1 MIRTTL
7 GVIVGNRGIF
17 PDSVA
22 RDGREEIL
30 AVLKQQGFEAICLT
44 PEESK
49 FGTVETLSDATACAE
64 LFRRNGDKIDGILV
78 TLPNFGDERG
88 VANAIRMSGLKVPV
102 LVHAFPDSVDRLAM
116 TSRRDAFCGK
126 FSVCSN
132 LSQYNIPFTLTTKHT
147 VSPKAPGFEE
157 DLWQFGATCRVVRG
171 LRNARFGQIGA
182 RPGPFNSV
190 RYSEKLLE
198 FAGISIDTLDMA
210 DVMGRVAKLK
220 DSEAKVQDKLKAI
233 QSYTNV
239 GQAPLSA
246 LLNMSKFAVVIESWI
261 AENKLVGSAV
271 QCWNS
276 LQDLLG
282 VVPCTVMS
290 MMSNGLLPSACEV
303 DVAGAIAM
311 YALQLAS
318 GTPSAI
324 VDWNNN
330 YEGDDDKCVIFHC
343 SNFPQYFYA
352 EPTRMDTHE
361 MLKIVSGQE
370 NTWGTLQGRI
380 KAGPMTFLRLNTDD
394 VVGKLTAYAAEGE
407 SLPDPAPTWGG
418 IGVVRIPRLQEL
430 LRYICEKN
438 FEHHVSVNLSSVGP
452 GLVEALKKYLGWEV
466 YAHAIG
472 SGAAREHGAA
482 TASREMAAAG

>member
-1 MIRTTL
+1 MSHNTI

-30 AVLKQQGFEAICLT
+30 AILKKEGFDPICLSPADT
-44 PEESK
+44 K
-49 FGTVETLSDATACAE
+49 FGTVETFADSTACAE
-64 LFRRNGDKIDGILV
+64 LFRRNADKIDGILV

-102 LVHAFPDSVDRLAM
+102 LVQAFPDKVDRLAM
-116 TSRRDAFCGK
+116 SMRRDAFCGK

-147 VSPKAPGFEE
+147 VAPDAPGFLE
-157 DLWQFGATCRVVRG
+157 DLRQFGATCRVVRG
-171 LRNARFGQIGA
+171 LRTARFGQIGA

-198 FAGISIDTLDMA
+198 YAGISIDTLDMA

-220 DSEAKVQDKLKAI
+220 DSDTKVQEKVKAI
-233 QSYTNV
+233 ARYTNV
-239 GQAPLSA
+239 GQAPADKLA
-246 LLNMSKFAVVIESWI
+246 NMAKFAIVVESWI
-261 AENKLVGSAV
+261 EENRLVGSAV
-271 QCWNS
+271 QCWSS

-282 VVPCTVMS
+282 IVPCTAMS
-290 MMSNGLLPSACEV
+290 MMSNGLLPAACEV

-330 YEGDDDKCVIFHC
+330 YEDDDEKCIIFHC

-361 MLKIVSGQE
+361 MLKIASGAE

-380 KAGPMTFLRLNTDD
+380 KTGPMTFLRLNTDD
-394 VVGKLTAYAAEGE
+394 VVGKLTAYATEGE
-407 SLPDPAPTWGG
+407 SVADAAPTWGG
-418 IGVVRIPRLQEL
+418 IGVVRIPKLEGL

-438 FEHHVSVNLSSVGP
+438 FEHHVSVNLSSTGRGV
-452 GLVEALKKYLGWEV
+452 VEALRHYLGWEV
-466 YAHAIG
+466 YAHELG
-472 SGAAREHGAA
+472 NGASKG
-482 TASREMAAAG
+482 

>member
-1 MIRTTL
+1 MMRNTI

-22 RDGREEIL
+22 REGREEIL
-30 AVLKQQGFEAICLT
+30 ALLKKEGFEAICLT
-44 PEESK
+44 PEETK
-49 FGTVETLSDATACAE
+49 FGTVESFSDSVACAE
-64 LFRRNGDKIDGILV
+64 LFRRHAGKIDGILV

-88 VANAIRMSGLKVPV
+88 VANAIRLSGLKVPV
-102 LVHAFPDSVDRLAM
+102 LVQAYPDAADKLAM

-132 LSQYNIPFTLTTKHT
+132 LSQYNIPFTLTSKHT
-147 VSPKAPGFEE
+147 AAPNSPGFIE
-157 DLWQFGATCRVVRG
+157 DLRNFGATCRVVRG
-171 LRNARFGQIGA
+171 LKIARFGQIGA

-210 DVMGRVAKLK
+210 DVLGRVSKLK
-220 DSEAKVQDKLKAI
+220 DEDAAVQAKLLAI
-233 QSYTNV
+233 ECYTNTV
-239 GQAPLSA
+239 QAPKSA
-246 LLNMSKFAVVIESWI
+246 LIKMAKFAVVVENWI
-261 AENKLVGSAV
+261 AENQLVGSAV
-271 QCWNS
+271 QCWSS
-276 LQDLLG
+276 LQEHLG

-330 YEGDDDKCVIFHC
+330 YEDDDDKCVIFHC
-343 SNFPQYFYA
+343 SNFPKHFYA
-352 EPTRMDTHE
+352 EPTFMDAHE
-361 MLKIVSGQE
+361 MLKIASGRE

-380 KAGPMTFLRLNTDD
+380 KTGPMTFLRLNTDD
-394 VVGKLTAYAAEGE
+394 VTGQLTAYAAVGE
-407 SLPDPAPTWGG
+407 SLADAAPTWGG
-418 IGVVRIPRLQEL
+418 IGVVRIPKLQEL

-438 FEHHVSVNLSSVGP
+438 FEHHVSVSLSSVGP
-452 GLVEALKKYLGWEV
+452 GVVEALRHYLGWQV
-466 YAHAIG
+466 YAHEIG
-472 SGAAREHGAA
+472 R
-482 TASREMAAAG
+482 

>member
-1 MIRTTL
+1 MSRTTL

-30 AVLKQQGFEAICLT
+30 ALLHNQGFDTICLT
-44 PEESK
+44 PEDSK
-49 FGTVETLSDATACAE
+49 FGTVETFPDSNACAE
-64 LFRRNGDKIDGILV
+64 LFKRNADKIDGILV

-88 VANAIRMSGLKVPV
+88 VANAIRFSGLKVPV

-147 VSPKAPGFEE
+147 AAPNSPGFLQ
-157 DLWQFGATCRVVRG
+157 DLANFGATCRVVRG
-171 LRNARFGQIGA
+171 MKNVRFGQIGA

-198 FAGISIDTLDMA
+198 HAGISVDTLDMA
-210 DVMGRVAKLK
+210 DVMGRISKLK
-220 DSEAKVQDKLKAI
+220 DDDPQVQARLKAI
-233 QSYTNV
+233 QGYTDV
-239 GQAPLSA
+239 GQAPLA
-246 LLNMSKFAVVIESWI
+246 NLLNMAKFALVVESWI
-261 AENKLVGSAV
+261 TENQLVGSAV

-303 DVAGAIAM
+303 DMAGAIAM
-311 YALQLAS
+311 YVLQLAS

-330 YEGDDDKCVIFHC
+330 YEDDDDKCVIFHC
-343 SNFPQYFYA
+343 SNFPQYFYS
-352 EPTRMDTHE
+352 EPTKMDTHE
-361 MLKIVSGQE
+361 MLKIVSGQG

-380 KAGPMTFLRLNTDD
+380 KTGPMTFLRLNTDD
-394 VVGKLTAYAAEGE
+394 VTGTLTAYAAAGE
-407 SLPDPAPTWGG
+407 SIPDPAPTWGG
-418 IGVVRIPRLQEL
+418 IGVVHIPRLQDL
-430 LRYICEKN
+430 LRYICEQN
-438 FEHHVSVNLSSVGP
+438 FEHHVSVSLSSVAP
-452 GLVEALKKYLGWEV
+452 GVVEALRHYLGWQV
-466 YAHAIG
+466 YAHEIG
-472 SGAAREHGAA
+472 SVAAR
-482 TASREMAAAG
+482 R